1 MLKSKKI
8 TIEDG
13 GKQLSFE
20 IRQMPATRLESWVL
34 RAALVLARAGVEC
47 DEGAGIE
54 ELIGAIVANPTKVIG
69 ALQYDAARPL
79 YDELLGCCYKI
90 DGAMTTQVNTETAD
104 AYISDFKTLM
114 RLRIEAF
121 KINFDFFS
129 TGARSGSQEERASV
143 IRMG

>member
-1 MLKSKKI
+1 MLKNKKI
-8 TIEDG
+8 TLEDG
-13 GKQLSFE
+13 GRQITFE

-54 ELIGAIVANPTKVIG
+54 ELISAIVSNPAKVLG
-69 ALQYDAARPL
+69 SLQYEAARPL
-79 YDELLGCCYKI
+79 YDELLGCCYKV
-90 DGAMTTQVNTETAD
+90 DGAMTSQVNTETAD

-121 KINFDFFS
+121 KMNFDFFS
-129 TGARSGSQEERASV
+129 TGAGSGSHADPASV